1 MNDLKVRA
9 MLAGLAFGLWP
20 LFMNRSRL
28 NGNMSSLAFGAV
40 ATLVVLP
47 VALTSARGAAAVAD
61 WKMVMIAGVLG
72 ACGLLFFNAVLAK
85 AVPTEVGKLFVLMV
99 VVQIS
104 VPALY
109 QVIMSRH
116 LSLAT
121 ACGFAAAVL
130 AACLLA

>member
-1 MNDLKVRA
+1 
-9 MLAGLAFGLWP
+9 
-20 LFMNRSRL
+20 MNRSRL

-40 ATLVVLP
+40 ATIVVLP
-47 VALTSARGAAAVAD
+47 FALRSLRGAAAAD
-61 WKMVMIAGVLG
+61 WNMVMIAGVLG

-85 AVPTEVGKLFVLMV
+85 ASPTEVGRLFVLMV

-104 VPALY
+104 IPALY
-109 QVIMSRH
+109 QVILNRH
-116 LSLAT
+116 LSIGT

>member
-1 MNDLKVRA
+1 MNDLKIRA
-9 MLAGLAFGLWP
+9 MLAGLSFGLWP

-40 ATLVVLP
+40 ATIVVLP
-47 VALTSARGAAAVAD
+47 FALRSLRGAAAAD
-61 WKMVMIAGVLG
+61 WNMVMIAGVLG

-85 AVPTEVGKLFVLMV
+85 ASPTEVGRLFVLMV

-104 VPALY
+104 IPALY
-109 QVIMSRH
+109 QVILNRH
-116 LSLAT
+116 LSIGT